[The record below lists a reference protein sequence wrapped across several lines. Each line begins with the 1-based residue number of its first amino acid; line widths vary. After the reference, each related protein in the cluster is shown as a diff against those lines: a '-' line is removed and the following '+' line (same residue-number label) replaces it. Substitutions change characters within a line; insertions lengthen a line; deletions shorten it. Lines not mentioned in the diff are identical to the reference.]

1 MKVERLGRG
10 IDADSEIGLCA
21 PAVRRILHKQKV
33 WRGGRVVAGE

>member
-10 IDADSEIGLCA
+10 VGTDLEVGLYT

-33 WRGGRVVAGE
+33 GGRACVVARE